1 MTRELCFKIENYNL
15 YLEQVLVDYMDI
27 PILFLCK
34 DNKQYFLILCSDF
47 DEFNYI
53 VVKLTTDDIYE
64 LLHGYIPMR
73 DVFLKQ
79 ENYWSV
85 KSGDDVYRDQVNKK
99 NISELDIT
107 VLPDENA
114 CFKALTDATI
124 TYVRNFDN
132 EFFSDELFQESEE
145 KIDLEN
151 WDGEREFNL
160 SISEIKQFNEVL
172 DYELKINSNCSIID
186 YKEFSSQSIA
196 SVASVKKIEDN
207 IFNDCIDITESNFYT
222 NVIANAA

>member
-47 DEFNYI
+47 DELNYI
-53 VVKLTTDDIYE
+53 VVKLTTDDIYK
-64 LLHGYIPMR
+64 LLHGDIPMR

-79 ENYWSV
+79 ENYWDV
-85 KSGDDVYRDQVNKK
+85 KSGDDICCDLVNKK
-99 NISELDIT
+99 NISELDINI
-107 VLPDENA
+107 LPDENA
-114 CFKALTDATI
+114 RFKVLTDATI
-124 TYVRNFDN
+124 AYVRNFDS
-132 EFFSDELFQESEE
+132 EFFSDELFHESEE
-145 KIDLEN
+145 KVDLEN
-151 WDGEREFNL
+151 WDAETELNL
-160 SISEIKQFNEVL
+160 SLHEIEQFNEVL

-207 IFNDCIDITESNFYT
+207 IFNDRIDITESNFYL
-222 NVIANAA
+222 NEIANAA